1 LQISNTRNLN
11 PERDF
16 DTVFASWGQL
26 RAGALVIGSIDA
38 FLNSRSKPLAALAL
52 RHAVSMVSFDR
63 VFVAA
68 GGLMSYTDFFN
79 SIGQKRE
86 CRACRRR
93 C

>member
-52 RHAVSMVSFDR
+52 RHAVSMVSLPTFSTASVR
-63 VFVAA
+63 SGSAEHV
-68 GGLMSYTDFFN
+68 GGGAS
-79 SIGQKRE
+79 
-86 CRACRRR
+86 A
-93 C
+93 